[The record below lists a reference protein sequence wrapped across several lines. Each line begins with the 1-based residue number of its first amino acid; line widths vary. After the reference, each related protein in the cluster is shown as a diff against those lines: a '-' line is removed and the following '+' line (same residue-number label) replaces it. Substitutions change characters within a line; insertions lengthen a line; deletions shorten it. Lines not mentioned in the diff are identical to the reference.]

1 MPSGDLY
8 PTARSDAAIIYCA
21 LWRPCVAFQ
30 QFLSGVFL
38 VEAQP
43 PPGRVLRPG
52 RDSAFRAASE
62 PLGSLLEWRADLD
75 SRHRDNRGRETSIGD
90 CKSPILEGA
99 EPVVRLDELRR
110 DIGRNKTPPIARCSS
125 RSSVGQLILCG
136 ARGELLVS
144 EFVGF
149 EGFIMDFVK

>member
-75 SRHRDNRGRETSIGD
+75 VVIETIEDAKPVLAIVNLQSSKELSQSFGFMNSAATSDETKRRRSR
-90 CKSPILEGA
+90 A
-99 EPVVRLDELRR
+99 AVRAV
-110 DIGRNKTPPIARCSS
+110 P
-125 RSSVGQLILCG
+125 
-136 ARGELLVS
+136 
-144 EFVGF
+144 
-149 EGFIMDFVK
+149 